1 MNCTSQMQLTDK
13 GLRTGAPGRYGLVHF
28 LTWCQPR
35 CSSKSSNDLKKIY
48 MKCKE
53 NYCPPVEFLYLA
65 ADVIEKPGLVKAMV
79 GNRSLAIQSEL
90 LMPGATGEQAPSK
103 TNAPDQRALEDS
115 SFLTKPEKNFPEADD
130 VLTLAGVDPNDEAKL
145 MLAQGSRDDQSFHG
159 RRAKKNSSRK
169 LTELCIFA
177 RVIGQLPCSGICKVD
192 NKAYDLLE
200 EALQI
205 HLRCLIMKIV
215 NRALQ
220 RNDSKPNVLGRSNTR
235 SEPKQR
241 IRQIN
246 IDAEVQKRERLDIE
260 RKALLRVG
268 ESILSKRRTRAGDDS
283 HLKEK
288 VARIRQEEEERI
300 RATMANDAAR
310 SALGLLI
317 HYTCMSSDNFRSPLM
332 SLFKFHFRRCKILE
346 VVCIVRG
353 QRSGP

>member
-1 MNCTSQMQLTDK
+1 MGISC
-13 GLRTGAPGRYGLVHF
+13 LV
-28 LTWCQPR
+28 
-35 CSSKSSNDLKKIY
+35 D
-48 MKCKE
+48 
-53 NYCPPVEFLYLA
+53 
-65 ADVIEKPGLVKAMV
+65 
-79 GNRSLAIQSEL
+79 
-90 LMPGATGEQAPSK
+90 
-103 TNAPDQRALEDS
+103 AL
-115 SFLTKPEKNFPEADD
+115 FP
-130 VLTLAGVDPNDEAKL
+130 
-145 MLAQGSRDDQSFHG
+145 Q
-159 RRAKKNSSRK
+159 KNSSRK

-310 SALGLLI
+310 SALGDAKYLKWFV
-317 HYTCMSSDNFRSPLM
+317 SSGGKEVDHESQRKPSRELTFKQNDEKGIPHSCRSPLLQGLRRSSGCHADSEIRFPKRSM
-332 SLFKFHFRRCKILE
+332 DGRGTRAKWTVSLK
-346 VVCIVRG
+346 V
-353 QRSGP
+353 S